1 MKILFSPSKTM
12 VISTC
17 PSESQPIFLHEAQE
31 VKQAL
36 DETLQAMSLQS
47 FYNCHEKKAKDIS
60 TLLNHFSFDGRSP
73 AVHSFTGLAFA
84 HLHPR
89 SLDQEAIAYLKEHLL
104 IFSGL
109 YGLLRPFDAI
119 SPYRLDYENPLKI
132 NGISL
137 KTYWKDKLYQYLK
150 DEALIINLASKEY
163 ASALLSYKN
172 LNIVSIDFK
181 LKKEEKY
188 LSTSTEAKISR
199 GELLRLLALSEAEC
213 LEDLTFL
220 CPNGYYYSASESTQ
234 KNLVFIKKVT

>member
-12 VISTC
+12 VLSDY
-17 PSESQPIFLHEAQE
+17 PSGSQPHFLKEAQE

-36 DETLQAMSLQS
+36 DETLLATSLQS
-47 FYNCHEKKAKDIS
+47 FYKCSEKKAKEIS
-60 TLLNHFSFDGRSP
+60 TLLENFSFEGKSP
-73 AVHSFTGLAFA
+73 AVHSFSGLAFA

-89 SLDQEAIAYLKEHLL
+89 SLDKWAIAYLKNHLL

-132 NGISL
+132 NGTSL

-220 CPNGYYYSASESTQ
+220 CPNGYYYSASKSTQ
-234 KNLVFIKKVT
+234 KNLVFIKKAT